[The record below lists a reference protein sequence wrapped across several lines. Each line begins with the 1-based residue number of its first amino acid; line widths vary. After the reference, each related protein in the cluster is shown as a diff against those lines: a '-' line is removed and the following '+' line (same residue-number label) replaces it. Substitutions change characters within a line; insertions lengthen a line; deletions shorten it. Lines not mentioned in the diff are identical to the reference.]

1 LTSTSTTFDRW
12 LSRGAVSSRHAAH
25 VRALRLHRV
34 RVVTVQVAILV
45 AFIATWELAAATG
58 LIDPF
63 IASRPTAVARTLV
76 DLFGQGS
83 LFVHVGLTLYAALL
97 GFGLGTLGG
106 VAIAA
111 VMWWWAFA
119 SDVLDPY
126 LVVLNATPKIALG
139 PVFIIWLGVSLK
151 AFVALAVSIT
161 LFVTVLNVYTGFAG
175 VDRGKLVVAAAF
187 GASRWQQFRKVT
199 IPSLRPTIL
208 FTIVISTIGS
218 MQLFGEPLL
227 LQGGTLGS
235 VGGSDHQYETL
246 SIYLYN
252 YGWKLGHLGPAAAV
266 AWAMLV
272 LLLLIAL
279 INWIISRFVRK
290 SAV

>member
-187 GASRWQQFRKVT
+187 GASRWQQFRKVVL
-199 IPSLRPTIL
+199 PASMPTLVATLKVNVGLALIG
-208 FTIVISTIGS
+208 TIV
-218 MQLFGEPLL
+218 GEF
-227 LQGGTLGS
+227 LGARA
-235 VGGSDHQYETL
+235 G
-246 SIYLYN
+246 
-252 YGWKLGHLGPAAAV
+252 LGHLIVYGQTIFSMSLVMTSVVLLTAMAALMYAAV
-266 AWAMLV
+266 Y
-272 LLLLIAL
+272 LLERRLPG
-279 INWIISRFVRK
+279 NRRS
-290 SAV
+290 

>member
-187 GASRWQQFRKVT
+187 GASRWQQFRKVVL
-199 IPSLRPTIL
+199 PASMPTLVATLKVNVGLALIG
-208 FTIVISTIGS
+208 TIV
-218 MQLFGEPLL
+218 GEF
-227 LQGGTLGS
+227 LGARA
-235 VGGSDHQYETL
+235 G
-246 SIYLYN
+246 
-252 YGWKLGHLGPAAAV
+252 LGHLIVYGQTIFSMSLVMTSVVLLTAMAALMYAAV
-266 AWAMLV
+266 Y
-272 LLLLIAL
+272 LLERRLLR
-279 INWIISRFVRK
+279 NRQS
-290 SAV
+290 